1 MAVRSSLASFLLRR
15 AGLLCLCGLGWLL
28 AGAWTPPAPASP
40 PNPLVLT
47 PEQTH
52 WLAQHPVIRLSCDP
66 DWPPFSFGGGQG
78 RLAGLDVDLTSLIER
93 RAGLRFQR
101 VSASDWSTTLAR
113 AKAREIDVLSG
124 VSPTPSR
131 EAGFIFTTA
140 YLNQSF
146 GIITRADAPFL
157 ATLSQLG
164 GRRVAVVPD
173 HAVTEKLRRDQPG
186 ARFVPA
192 ANTEQ
197 ALRLVSS
204 GEADVALTDLVNASY
219 IIKTRGL
226 MNLKIAGIADY
237 RFELHFAVRRDWPEL
252 AGILDAVIAS
262 LDDAEKQAIVDRWVR
277 VDYADVVRWDKVWRM
292 LTLGIGAVLV
302 IVGAVFWHN
311 NRLRRELT
319 ERRRV
324 EAELRGARDR
334 LEELNGEKSRL
345 LDMAA
350 HDLRNPLTGVML
362 SLEAVD
368 TDDRAERRR
377 VIGEVAVLTRHMV
390 QLIGDLLDVQMLEN
404 GSRVYHL
411 EPVDAA
417 EIADEVVR
425 ENRFAAGRKRI
436 TVHIVPSGRPCRMRA
451 DARALRQVIDNLL
464 SNALKYSP
472 IGGAVWISL
481 QPGEPLVRLLVRDEG
496 PGISPADV
504 PRLFTKYGRLGARP
518 TAGESSVGLGLSI
531 VHQLVEGMGGRIRCE
546 TELGRGATFI
556 VELPEV
562 PASCSGKDR
571 LVVGRRA

>member
-1 MAVRSSLASFLLRR
+1 MRSSSLFSFGWR
-15 AGLLCLCGLGWLL
+15 AGLLCLGGLGGLL
-28 AGAWTPPAPASP
+28 VAVRSQPVPAPP
-40 PNPLVLT
+40 PNLLVLT
-47 PEQTH
+47 PEQTR
-52 WLAQHPVIRLSCDP
+52 WLTQHPVIRIACDP
-66 DWPPFSFGGGQG
+66 DWPPFSFGGAQG
-78 RLAGLDVDLTSLIER
+78 RLTGLDVDLTALVER
-93 RAGLRFQR
+93 RAGLSFQH
-101 VSASDWSTTLAR
+101 VAPGDWSTVLAK

-124 VSPTPSR
+124 VAPTPSR
-131 EAGFIFTTA
+131 GRDFIFTTS

-146 GIITRADAPFL
+146 GIITRADEPFL

-164 GRRVAVVPD
+164 GRRIAVVPD
-173 HAVTEKLRRDQPG
+173 HAVTEKLRHDQPG

-192 ANTEQ
+192 ANTDQ

-252 AGILDAVIAS
+252 AAILDAVIAS

-277 VDYADVVRWDKVWRM
+277 VDYADVVRWDKVWR
-292 LTLGIGAVLV
+292 ALV
-302 IVGAVFWHN
+302 IATGVVLLVVAAFYWHN
-311 NRLRRELT
+311 HRLRRELT

-324 EAELRGARDR
+324 EAELRAARDR
-334 LEELNGEKSRL
+334 LEELNGEKTRL

-377 VIGEVAVLTRHMV
+377 VLGEVAVLTRHMV

-411 EPVDAA
+411 EPVDAGA
-417 EIADEVVR
+417 VVDEMVR
-425 ENRFAAGRKRI
+425 ENRFAAARKRI
-436 TVHIVPSGRPCRMRA
+436 LVNIAPPVRPCRMRA
-451 DARALRQVIDNLL
+451 DARALRQVVDNLL

-472 IGGAVWISL
+472 IGGTVWIGL

-504 PRLFTKYGRLGARP
+504 PRLFTKYGCLGARP
-518 TAGESSVGLGLSI
+518 TAGETSVGLGLSI

-556 VELPEV
+556 VELPEA
-562 PASCSGKDR
+562 PASYGGKDR
-571 LVVGRRA
+571 LAVSRQA